1 MSGDFLP
8 PQLVYQG
15 KTNRCLPQYTFPSS
29 WDITFTENHWCNEQT
44 TYRYIV
50 NILLPYLTQKKME
63 LKMVPDQCALL
74 IFDNF
79 KGQCTKALL
88 KLLYENNVSVVL
100 IPPNSTDRLQPLD
113 VSVNK
118 SPKEFLRRK
127 FHV

>member
-15 KTNRCLPQYTFPSS
+15 KTNRCLPRYTFPSS
-29 WDITFTENHWCNEQT
+29 WNIAFTENHWCNEQT
-44 TYRYIV
+44 TYRYII

-79 KGQCTKALL
+79 KGQYTKALL

-113 VSVNK
+113 VSMNK